1 MRILLTNDDGIM
13 AEGIHTLAKELEKE
27 HEVIIIAPDSERSAQ
42 SQAITIGSAL
52 IVKEVQLEEI
62 KSISYSVS
70 GTPADCVR
78 VGLDKLIEGDIDIV
92 VSGSNRG
99 SNAGMD
105 ILYSGTVSAAIEANI
120 YKKPSIAVSA
130 KQKNGKCRFDLAAKY
145 ACMILDK
152 TKDQHKDSRILL
164 NVNVPYLEEKEAKGI
179 KVCPIGDTMLDYYVM
194 KISEEGVKSVQV
206 EGRTEIE
213 YTKGTD
219 RYFINEGYVT
229 VTPLKYDLT
238 NFDLLDEV
246 EDWME

>member
-13 AEGIHTLAKELEKE
+13 AEGIYTMARELEKE

-52 IVKEVQLEEI
+52 IVKEVQLDGL
-62 KSISYSVS
+62 KNTSYSVS

-78 VGLDKLIEGDIDIV
+78 VGFDKLIEGDIDMV
-92 VSGSNRG
+92 VSGTNKG

-130 KQKNGKCRFDLAAKY
+130 KEMHGNCRFDLAAKY
-145 ACMILDK
+145 TSLLLDK
-152 TKDQHKDSRILL
+152 TKDQHKDSKILL
-164 NVNVPYLEEKEAKGI
+164 NLNVPYMEDEPKGV

-194 KISEEGVKSVQV
+194 KISKDGIRSVQV

-213 YTKGTD
+213 YTDGTD
-219 RYFINEGYVT
+219 RYFLNAGYVT

-246 EDWME
+246 EAWMK

>member
-1 MRILLTNDDGIM
+1 MRILLTNDDGIK

-78 VGLDKLIEGDIDIV
+78 VGFDKLIEGEIDMV
-92 VSGSNRG
+92 VSGTNRG

-130 KQKNGKCRFDLAAKY
+130 KQKDGKCRFDLAAQY
-145 ACMILDK
+145 ACMVIDK
-152 TKDQHKDSRILL
+152 TKDQHKDSNILL
-164 NVNVPYLEEKEAKGI
+164 NVNVPYIEEDPKGI
-179 KVCPIGDTMLDYYVM
+179 KVCRIGDTMLDYYIM
-194 KISEEGVKSVQV
+194 KISKEGVRSFQV
-206 EGRTEIE
+206 DGRTEIE

-229 VTPLKYDLT
+229 VTPLHYDLT
-238 NFDLLDEV
+238 NFELLDRV
-246 EDWME
+246 EEWMD